1 MSIRGNPKICPIPC
15 PSVSY
20 NVNPIEIFGS
30 QIDETIACNEKIQ
43 PVESQEILEVE
54 SNKLNE
60 SDIDPF
66 EIDYSFKTLYG
77 KMDEENCHKL
87 MEGNDHT

>member
-1 MSIRGNPKICPIPC
+1 MGGNPEICPKLC

-20 NVNPIEIFGS
+20 NVNSIQTFVSE
-30 QIDETIACNEKIQ
+30 IDETITCNEKVQ

-54 SNKLNE
+54 SNKLNV

-66 EIDYSFKTLYG
+66 ESDYSL
-77 KMDEENCHKL
+77 EIL
-87 MEGNDHT
+87 